1 MGLSSL
7 ASRLGT
13 LSRTANTWR
22 AVSSGVRAAA
32 SSSSSTASSDDP
44 VDSLFDGLSHG
55 RRDALARAVTLVETT
70 NANKRRMAARLME
83 RYREKNKNC
92 PTRWPLRV
100 PIICYS
106 CCRVEADLRTRDSG
120 YSFRLGLSGP
130 PGAGKSTFIESLGKS
145 LTGMGHRV
153 AVLAV
158 DPSSGATGGSL
169 LGDKTRMPELTR
181 DPRAFIR
188 PSPSGGHLG
197 GVARTTNE
205 SVLLCEC
212 AGYDVVVVETV
223 GVGQSEYLVAD
234 MVDMFCLL
242 IPPAGGDELQG
253 IKRGIVEHCDL
264 VVVNKCDGDLVPA
277 ARRIKAEYTSA
288 LKYMRQ
294 RSKLWRPRVK
304 MASALTGEGMEEVWA
319 QMGAFREAMAEG
331 GEAER
336 RRAQQRKRW
345 MWSYL
350 NHRLIRMLV
359 AHPAIKGRTRE
370 MEEEVMAFRTSPGN
384 AADELIRVFLSEWE
398 KDQR

>member
-1 MGLSSL
+1 MDVANCLSF
-7 ASRLGT
+7 R
-13 LSRTANTWR
+13 
-22 AVSSGVRAAA
+22 
-32 SSSSSTASSDDP
+32 
-44 VDSLFDGLSHG
+44 
-55 RRDALARAVTLVETT
+55 
-70 NANKRRMAARLME
+70 
-83 RYREKNKNC
+83 
-92 PTRWPLRV
+92 
-100 PIICYS
+100 
-106 CCRVEADLRTRDSG
+106 RVEADLRTRDPG

-294 RSKLWRPRVK
+294 RSKRWRPRVK
-304 MASALTGEGMEEVWA
+304 MASALTGEGMEEVWS
-319 QMGAFREAMAEG
+319 QMGSFREAMAEG

-336 RRAQQRKRW
+336 RRAEQRKRW

-370 MEEEVMAFRTSPGN
+370 VEEEVMAFRTSPGN

-398 KDQR
+398 KDHR